1 MKNENNLNP
10 IRGPSDPWARVAE
23 TLMRAPRHTFVALLL
38 VAALF
43 AFEIFNF
50 DTTKYA
56 LSDLL
61 GEVSLLGI
69 SWASVLGFAFCAI
82 DFAGLVRIFTP
93 EQGKGEHKEVWYLMG
108 AWLLGATMN
117 AVMTWY
123 AVSLTL
129 LHRPLQS
136 SEVLSPEQLLTVVPI
151 FVAILV
157 WLTRILFIGALSM
170 AGEQIFAV
178 VRAYEQEE
186 SYRTMYPQRPM
197 PSAPPIRQQSSLKP
211 SQTAAQPVMRRNQ
224 PEPVYVND
232 MDQIEPKGGFPSS
245 EQPGIAPSQRVNRVR
260 QRPPLSGGRTVAPM
274 SAKERR

>member
-61 GEVSLLGI
+61 GEVSLLGV

-197 PSAPPIRQQSSLKP
+197 PAAPPIRQQPVRTP
-211 SQTAAQPVMRRNQ
+211 SQPVTRRNS

-232 MDQIEPKGGFPSS
+232 MDQNEPKGGFPLS
-245 EQPGIAPSQRVNRVR
+245 EQPGVVPSQRVNRVR
-260 QRPPLSGGRTVAPM
+260 QRPPLSGGRAVAPM